1 MKISYYDGEGNKIS
15 SYFSHTLRDMKT
27 IKDYHVK
34 KEINS
39 NIPRDYEIYSN
50 FAYPTGFE
58 KENMP
63 QEIMVAVKA
72 IQYQLTKKAAHTE
85 SPFSL

>member
-1 MKISYYDGEGNKIS
+1 MQINYYDAEGNKIR
-15 SYFSHTLRDMKT
+15 SYFSHSLRKMGS
-27 IKDYHVK
+27 IRDYQIK

-50 FAYPTGFE
+50 FAYPAGYE

-72 IQYQLTKKAAHTE
+72 INY
-85 SPFSL
+85 